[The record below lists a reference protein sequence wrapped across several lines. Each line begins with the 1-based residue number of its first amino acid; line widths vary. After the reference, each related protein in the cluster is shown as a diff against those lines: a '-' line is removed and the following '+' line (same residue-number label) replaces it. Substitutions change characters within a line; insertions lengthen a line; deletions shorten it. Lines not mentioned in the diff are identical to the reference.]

1 MQYPKAF
8 TDALQFM
15 WGEGFLSPGG
25 PQEVREMLAGEDLRG
40 KTVLDIGSGLGGVD
54 VLLAREHGAAEVVG
68 IDVEPQLIAE
78 ARALALAEGLE
89 DMLRFDI
96 VEPGPLPYAE
106 HSFDAAFSK
115 DAMVHIPDKAALFAE
130 VMRVL
135 KPGGVFVAADWLWRE
150 NAAESPSVKAWMAAV
165 PLTFAFTTL
174 AEAERALHAAG
185 FEAISLRDCRA
196 ALQASNRREMEALD
210 GPLRH
215 KLAAI
220 VGEEMAM
227 SRLVSAKG
235 RQGALDAGDLIPVHF
250 TARKPRAA

>member
-1 MQYPKAF
+1 MQYAKAF

-15 WGEGFLSPGG
+15 WGKGFLSPGG
-25 PQEVREMLAGEDLRG
+25 PEEVRRMLEGEDLRG

-54 VLLAREHGAAEVVG
+54 VLLARAHGAAEVVG

-89 DMLRFDI
+89 DRLRFDL
-96 VEPGPLPYAE
+96 VEPGPLPYAVN
-106 HSFDAAFSK
+106 SFDAVFSK
-115 DAMVHIPDKAALFAE
+115 DAMVHIPDKAGLFAE

-174 AEAERALHAAG
+174 AEAKQALHAAG
-185 FEAISLRDCRA
+185 FDAVSLRDCRA
-196 ALQASNRREMEALD
+196 ELQASNRREMEALE
-210 GPLRH
+210 GPLRQR
-215 KLAAI
+215 LAAV
-220 VGEEMAM
+220 VGAEMAM

-250 TARKPRAA
+250 TARKPPGA